1 MKFFQWLWQQPA
13 LLVTLTCLFWGGNT
27 IAAKIAVDDITPYQ
41 VTFGRWGLLS
51 ITLFLCYRRQIQA
64 AWPILRPYRVYLFLM
79 PAIGFVVFGFLFY
92 EAGHRT
98 TAINIGILQGS
109 VPIFVLIG
117 AFLLYRTRITWLQI
131 AGVMVGFLGVVTVAT
146 GGLPGVMS
154 EIQLNTGDLMM
165 IGACLVWASY
175 TIGLKKRP
183 AIPGLI
189 LFAVFCIPAAFVSAP
204 FAIFELASG
213 HAPWP
218 TLTGGGVLLYTTVF
232 PSFLAQLFFL
242 RGVDLM
248 GPGRTGM
255 FVNLTPIFAALLA
268 VGILRETFHI
278 YHAVALVLV
287 LAGLWL
293 SRDRSIA

>member
-1 MKFFQWLWQQPA
+1 
-13 LLVTLTCLFWGGNT
+13 
-27 IAAKIAVDDITPYQ
+27 
-41 VTFGRWGLLS
+41 
-51 ITLFLCYRRQIQA
+51 
-64 AWPILRPYRVYLFLM
+64 M
-79 PAIGFVVFGFLFY
+79 PVIGFVVFGFLFY

-131 AGVMVGFLGVVTVAT
+131 SGVIVGFLGVVVVAT
-146 GGLPGVMS
+146 GGLPGVMR
-154 EIQLNTGDLMM
+154 EIRLNAGDLMM

-213 HAPWP
+213 RAPWP
-218 TLTGGGVLLYTTVF
+218 TLTGCGVLLYTTVF

-268 VGILRETFHI
+268 VGILREAFHV
-278 YHAVALVLV
+278 YHAVALVLI

-293 SRDRSIA
+293 SRDRSFV

>member
-1 MKFFQWLWQQPA
+1 
-13 LLVTLTCLFWGGNT
+13 
-27 IAAKIAVDDITPYQ
+27 
-41 VTFGRWGLLS
+41 
-51 ITLFLCYRRQIQA
+51 
-64 AWPILRPYRVYLFLM
+64 
-79 PAIGFVVFGFLFY
+79 
-92 EAGHRT
+92 
-98 TAINIGILQGS
+98 
-109 VPIFVLIG
+109 
-117 AFLLYRTRITWLQI
+117 LYRTRITWLQI
-131 AGVMVGFLGVVTVAT
+131 AGVTVGFLGVVTVAT

>member
-1 MKFFQWLWQQPA
+1 MWQQPA

-27 IAAKIAVDDITPYQ
+27 IAAKIAVDDISPYQ

-51 ITLFLCYRRQIQA
+51 ITLFLCYRKQIQA
-64 AWPILRPYRVYLFLM
+64 AWPTLRPYRVYLFLM
-79 PAIGFVVFGFLFY
+79 PAIGLVVFGFLFY

-98 TAINIGILQGS
+98 TAINLGILQAS

-117 AFLLYRTRITWLQI
+117 AFLLYRTRVTWLQI
-131 AGVMVGFLGVVTVAT
+131 LGVIVGFLGVVTVAT
-146 GGLPGVMS
+146 GGLLGVMR
-154 EIQLNTGDLMM
+154 EIQLNVGDLMM

-175 TIGLKKRP
+175 TIGLKRRP
-183 AIPGLI
+183 MVPGLI

-204 FAIFELASG
+204 FAIFELVSG
-213 HAPWP
+213 HASWP
-218 TLTGGGVLLYTTVF
+218 TLTGGGVLLYTTIF

-268 VGILRETFHI
+268 VGILRETFHV

-287 LAGLWL
+287 LAGL
-293 SRDRSIA
+293 

>member
-64 AWPILRPYRVYLFLM
+64 AWPKLRPYRIYLFLM

-175 TIGLKKRP
+175 TIGLKSDQR
-183 AIPGLI
+183 
-189 LFAVFCIPAAFVSAP
+189 
-204 FAIFELASG
+204 
-213 HAPWP
+213 
-218 TLTGGGVLLYTTVF
+218 Y
-232 PSFLAQLFFL
+232 
-242 RGVDLM
+242 
-248 GPGRTGM
+248 
-255 FVNLTPIFAALLA
+255 
-268 VGILRETFHI
+268 
-278 YHAVALVLV
+278 LV
-287 LAGLWL
+287 
-293 SRDRSIA
+293 